1 MYKSFTRSLT
11 LLTFLTTAWVAMASD
26 KCDISG
32 LDKVVVVRALWTA
45 SLVAPAAKR
54 FTPDLA
60 AKTEISDEDILEA
73 LSYDYIDYLNCRL
86 MKVRLKDDSFNS
98 HSYNKDNGSGAAE
111 QIIAAL
117 KNNMRAA
124 EQIVPVLKN
133 DNDVDAQSNNTCC
146 KIS

>member
-1 MYKSFTRSLT
+1 MYKSFTQSLT
-11 LLTFLTTAWVAMASD
+11 VLTFLTTACVAMASD
-26 KCDISG
+26 NCDISG

-60 AKTEISDEDILEA
+60 ARTEISDEDIHEA

-86 MKVRLKDDSFNS
+86 MKVSLKDDSFNS

-111 QIIAAL
+111 KIIATL
-117 KNNMRAA
+117 KNDMRAA
-124 EQIVPVLKN
+124 EKVVPILKN
-133 DNDVDAQSNNTCC
+133 DDDAQSNNKCC